1 MSDYRSSLFEED
13 TRSTAEKLDNIA
25 DAQVDVLQSGTALEN
40 ARQTN
45 VWLQLVCQ
53 QLLDIQRR
61 LDGIGLMIAQRLP
74 ADAPTIEPDS
84 AKPRAK

>member
-1 MSDYRSSLFEED
+1 LRKT
-13 TRSTAEKLDNIA
+13 TRSTAEKLDNLA
-25 DAQVDVLQSGTALEN
+25 DAQVEVVQSGTALEN
-40 ARQTN
+40 SRQTN

-74 ADAPTIEPDS
+74 ADPPPVKSNS